1 MRHIEYADEL
11 VYRTEDDNK
20 TIREIY
26 DPKNKWKLI
35 YLYDNW
41 GVKIYIDNEIKD
53 HSWMQAL
60 YKAKKKDSN
69 GDPFLPYDN
78 VTKTENSWKPVMIM
92 KYEPLYENDTTDVGV
107 QYLKNENLIPK
118 EILGKY
124 EHCLDKDI
132 TLGEYRKIM
141 FNLYVILIN
150 RFYERRLRI
159 LQPEDDIEVLFEKVS
174 ENPKD
179 GINVTVTEN

>member
-1 MRHIEYADEL
+1 MRHIEYGDEL
-11 VYRTEDDNK
+11 VYHTKDDHK

-26 DPKNKWKLI
+26 DSTDKWKHI

-53 HSWMQAL
+53 NSYMQAL
-60 YKAKKKDSN
+60 YRAKKKDSN
-69 GDPFLPYDN
+69 GDLFLPYDEE
-78 VTKTENSWKPVMIM
+78 TKTENSWKPVMIM
-92 KYEPLYENDTTDVGV
+92 KYEELYKNDTTDVGV

-141 FNLYVILIN
+141 FNLYVILLN
-150 RFYERRLRI
+150 RFYKRRI
-159 LQPEDDIEVLFEKVS
+159 KIFEPESNIKVLFEKVS
-174 ENPKD
+174 KNPKD
-179 GINVTVTEN
+179 GINITYTKN